1 MDKSGKN
8 SKDSYKPVTKV
19 KEGHKELLKQIGNEL
34 EKIREGKNISVRILC
49 DKVGISRTTYY
60 RIKEGIIYF
69 NIQKL
74 LDLMDELDANV
85 TIKFKD
91 NNTTEQA

>member
-1 MDKSGKN
+1 MDKSEKN
-8 SKDSYKPVTKV
+8 SKDSYKPVTEV
-19 KEGHKELLKQIGNEL
+19 KENHKELLKQIGNAL
-34 EKIREGKNISVRILC
+34 EKIREEKNISVRILC

-74 LDLMDELDANV
+74 LDLLDELDANI
-85 TIKFKD
+85 TFEFKE
-91 NNTTEQA
+91 NNTTEQG